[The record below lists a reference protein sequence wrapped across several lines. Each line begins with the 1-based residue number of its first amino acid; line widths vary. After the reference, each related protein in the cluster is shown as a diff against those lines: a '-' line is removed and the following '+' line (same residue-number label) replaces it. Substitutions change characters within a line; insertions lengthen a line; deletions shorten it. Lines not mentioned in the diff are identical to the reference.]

1 MIAEKLET
9 IIAIG
14 IANIRMRDF
23 YDIYILLKL
32 QGNNIDKILLS
43 KAVIGTSEKRGSLN
57 VLSDDKK
64 QITYEKLNYLLRLSN
79 LNPSEF
85 NIF

>member
-1 MIAEKLET
+1 
-9 IIAIG
+9 
-14 IANIRMRDF
+14 MRDF

-57 VLSDDKK
+57 VLSDGDLTLKEVFSSDISYNHWSRYQKK
-64 QITYEKLNYLLRLSN
+64 YSYAYDISWNDVKD
-79 LNPSEF
+79 
-85 NIF
+85 